1 MFDIEIHFECYDIT
15 SILSR
20 DVMQIQQ
27 WINNQD
33 FYGEEAITRPLNFDE
48 LNERFIEYYMSE
60 NEFFLKIESHNK
72 IIGIFKGRVEFK
84 NPHEVM
90 IWCYILD
97 SELRGKGIGTKILNQ
112 IILFFNEKL
121 GITNFYSGI
130 MEGSI
135 RAIRFWNKNYFRIL
149 RISKGFFSNEPK
161 SLDLLV
167 LRRKV

>member
-15 SILSR
+15 SVLCQ
-20 DVMQIQQ
+20 DLMHIQQ

-48 LNERFIEYYMSE
+48 LNERFIEYYMCE
-60 NEFFLKIESHNK
+60 NEFFLKIESQNK

-84 NPHEVM
+84 KPDDVM

-97 SELRGKGIGTKILNQ
+97 SELRGMGIGTEILHQ

-121 GITNFYSGI
+121 GITNFYTGI
-130 MEGSI
+130 MEGSY
-135 RAIRFWNKNYFRIL
+135 RAIRFWNKNYFNLL
-149 RISKGFFSNEPK
+149 RISKGFFIKEHTN
-161 SLDLLV
+161 LDLLV
-167 LRRKV
+167 LKRRI